1 VIFPH
6 IFRYLQNIRNN
17 MEYLLLIA
25 GMVILIYGAN
35 LLVQGASSFAKMLN
49 IPNLIIGLTV
59 VAFGTSFPELI
70 INIFA
75 SLDGQSDLAVGNVV
89 GSNIINV
96 LLVIGVAAIIKP
108 MQIQSF
114 TVRYELPFSLL
125 AMALLF
131 IVANDG
137 LINHTD
143 YSILHRSDGLIFL
156 SFFVIFIYY
165 TFVVTTQGSQ
175 HAADEGHDVK
185 EMSKVK
191 STLYM
196 ILGMVGLY
204 FGGEFIV
211 DSATALAK
219 EWGLSEVTIGILVV
233 ALGTSLPELATSV
246 VASYKGNADMAIG
259 NIVGSNI
266 FNVFLV
272 LGVSASIN
280 PIEFNPSINF
290 DLLVAFVS
298 TLLLFVFVFTGKG
311 RKVDRV
317 EGSIFLVLYISYV
330 VWLLV

>member
-1 VIFPH
+1 
-6 IFRYLQNIRNN
+6 

-25 GMVILIYGAN
+25 GMVILIFGAN
-35 LLVQGASSFAKMLN
+35 LLVQGASSYAKMLN

-59 VAFGTSFPELI
+59 VAFGTSFPELM

-96 LLVIGVAAIIKP
+96 LLVIGLAAVIKP
-108 MQIQSF
+108 LQIQSF

-131 IVANDG
+131 VVANDG
-137 LINHTD
+137 LINKTD
-143 YSILHRSDGLIFL
+143 FSVLHRSDGMIFL
-156 SFFVIFIYY
+156 AFFVIFIYY
-165 TFVVTTQGSQ
+165 TFVVTTQGKQ
-175 HAADEGHDVK
+175 EEHEEGHDVK
-185 EMSKVK
+185 EMSKQK
-191 STLYM
+191 SAIFIL
-196 ILGMVGLY
+196 LGMVGLY

-211 DSATALAK
+211 NSASTLAI
-219 EWGLSEVTIGILVV
+219 EWGLSEKVIGILVV

-246 VASYKGNADMAIG
+246 VASFKGNADMAIG

-272 LGVSASIN
+272 LGISATIS
-280 PIEFNPSINF
+280 PIEFNPSING
-290 DLLVAFVS
+290 DLIMAFVS
-298 TLLLFVFVFTGKG
+298 TLLLFIFVFTGKG
-311 RKVDRV
+311 RRVDRI
-317 EGSIFLVLYISYV
+317 EGSIFLVLYMSYV

>member
-1 VIFPH
+1 
-6 IFRYLQNIRNN
+6 
-17 MEYLLLIA
+17 MDYLLLII
-25 GMVILIYGAN
+25 GMAILIYGAN
-35 LLVQGASSFAKMLN
+35 LLVQGASSFAKMLQ

-75 SLDGQSDLAVGNVV
+75 SLNGQSDLAVGNVV

-96 LLVIGVAAIIKP
+96 LLVIGLAAVIKP

-131 IVANDG
+131 VVANDG
-137 LINHTD
+137 LINGTNF
-143 YSILHRSDGLIFL
+143 SILHRSDGLIFL
-156 SFFVIFIYY
+156 SFFLIFIYY
-165 TFVVTTQGSQ
+165 TFVVTTQGKPHDQ
-175 HAADEGHDVK
+175 DEGHDVK
-185 EMSKVK
+185 EMSKIK
-191 STLYM
+191 SGIFILIGM
-196 ILGMVGLY
+196 IGLY
-204 FGGEFIV
+204 FGGDFIV
-211 DSATALAK
+211 DSASTLAK
-219 EWGLSEVTIGILVV
+219 QWGLSDVVIGILVV

-272 LGVSASIN
+272 LGVSATIS
-280 PIEFNPSINF
+280 PIEFNPAINI
-290 DLLVAFVS
+290 DLLIAFIS
-298 TLLLFVFVFTGKG
+298 TLLLFIFVFTGKG

-317 EGSIFLVLYISYV
+317 EGSIFLVLYFAYV
-330 VWLLV
+330 AWLLM